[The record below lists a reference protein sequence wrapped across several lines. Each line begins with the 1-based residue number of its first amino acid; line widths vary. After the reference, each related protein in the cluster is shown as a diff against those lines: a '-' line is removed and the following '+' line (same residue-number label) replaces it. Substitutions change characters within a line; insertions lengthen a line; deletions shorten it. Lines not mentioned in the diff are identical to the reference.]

1 MRNFKIFI
9 TLLMLSFTVKVW
21 ASHNRAGEITFEC
34 DTNNPKR
41 FYFTITT
48 YTKASSQADRCFLTV
63 YFCDENDSATFY
75 RVNGQTGTCQ
85 SPATMGE
92 IIAPDIRKNIYKG
105 EHTFSGSI
113 LNCRI
118 MVEDPNRNADI
129 GNIPNSFETPFFL
142 VTTLTI
148 SPIIGINNSP
158 VLLNPPIQNAC
169 YCKRFIHNP
178 GAYDP
183 DGDSLSYRLIKPFT
197 SGGQVIPCYTTPSG
211 VTMDAVTGDLVWECP
226 GGPTISTCGSTQLPN
241 SGEFNF
247 AFVIE
252 EWRNGILIG
261 TVERDMQ
268 VTVVQGCNNNPPVVE
283 AADTCIVAGTRL
295 DMLIHAH
302 DVAFNDSIDN
312 VSTSATGGPFQ
323 LPVNPASFLSAS
335 GFPSVTSQFS
345 WQTICDHVRYAAYNV
360 TFLAVDDNPIN
371 NLSDSKTIN
380 INVIG
385 PAPILNSVTPIAKN
399 MQLNWQPYACLN
411 AVGYKIFRK
420 IGCDTTVFEYCQT
433 GMPSNA
439 GYQFIKQINDINTTS
454 YIDDNNGLGLAN
466 GQEYSYRLFAV
477 FPDSAESKPSNQ
489 KCALLKRDCPVI
501 TKASISVTSINSGKD
516 TLQWIRPTEFDS
528 IVAYP
533 PPYKY
538 LIHRKKI
545 QDPIFALIDSTSGIN
560 STSYLLDTLLNTEAE
575 QYEYRIDFYTVNNR
589 TLVGQS
595 NPASTVRLE
604 AIAGDNAVT
613 LNFKYMVPWTNDTF
627 FVYKQNPLLPN
638 DFSLIATTTSRTFTE
653 SGLINGKQYCYKVL
667 TKGKYS
673 DPTIPQPLLNFSQIA
688 CAIPKDTTSPCA
700 PKLTVDPNC
709 IKLFNKLNWV
719 NYSTTCADDVVSYVV
734 YFTPTLGGA
743 LAVIDTIRGVSNTSL
758 LNTPDSLSIAGCY
771 AIAAV
776 DSFNNV
782 SRMSDTIC
790 VDNCP
795 YYILPNVFTPDGDGV
810 NDKFNAFP
818 YMFVKDVEMTIF
830 DRWGAKVFETK
841 NPKISWDGK
850 NSQTGGQC
858 SDGTFYYVC
867 TVNEIRLQGI
877 VPRVIQGFIQKV
889 ASSDSNFSK

>member
-1 MRNFKIFI
+1 M
-9 TLLMLSFTVKVW
+9 

-34 DTNNPKR
+34 DTANPKH

-63 YFCDENDSATFY
+63 FFCDENDSATFY
-75 RVNGQTGTCQ
+75 RVNGQVGTCQ
-85 SPATMGE
+85 PPAKMGE
-92 IIAPDIRKNIYKG
+92 TIAPDIRKNIYKG
-105 EHTFSGSI
+105 EHTFTGSI

-148 SPIIGINNSP
+148 SPIIGVNNSP

-197 SGGQVIPCYTTPSG
+197 TGGQVIPCYTTPSG
-211 VTMDAVTGDLVWECP
+211 VSMDPVTGDLVWECP
-226 GGPTISTCGSTQLPN
+226 GGATTSTCGNTQLPN

-283 AADTCIVAGTRL
+283 AVDTCVVAGTKL

-302 DVAFNDSIDN
+302 DVAYNDSIDN

-323 LPVNPASFLSAS
+323 LANSPASFSNAS

-380 INVIG
+380 ISVIG
-385 PAPILNSVTPIAKN
+385 PSPVLTSVTPTGKN
-399 MQLNWQPYACLN
+399 MLLNWQSYACQN
-411 AVGYKIFRK
+411 ATGYKIFRK

-433 GMPSNA
+433 GMPTNA
-439 GYQFIKQINDINTTS
+439 GYQLIKQIGDITTTS
-454 YIDDNNGLGLAN
+454 FLDDNNGQGLAN
-466 GQEYSYRLFAV
+466 GQEYSYRLFAI

-489 KCALLKRDCPVI
+489 KCALLKRDSPII
-501 TKASISVTSINSGKD
+501 TKISISKTSNTNGKD
-516 TLQWIRPTEFDS
+516 TIQWARATEFDS
-528 IVAYP
+528 VVAYP

-538 LIHRKKI
+538 LIHRKK
-545 QDPIFALIDSTSGIN
+545 FTESNFTLIDSTSGIN
-560 STSYLLDTLLNTEAE
+560 STSYLLDTLLDTENE
-575 QYEYRIDFYTVNNR
+575 QYQYRIDFYTVNNR
-589 TLVGQS
+589 VLIGQS
-595 NPASTVRLE
+595 NPASTVRLN
-604 AIAGDNAVT
+604 AIPGDNTVT
-613 LNFKYMVPWTNDTF
+613 LNILYTVPWTNDTF
-627 FVYKQNPLLPN
+627 FVYKEDPLSPGN
-638 DFSLIATTTSRTFTE
+638 FSLITSTTSTTYTDY
-653 SGLINGKQYCYKVL
+653 GLVNGREYCYRVL
-667 TKGKYS
+667 TKGEYS
-673 DPTIPQPLLNFSQIA
+673 DPNLPKPLLNFSQIV
-688 CAIPKDTTSPCA
+688 CATPKDTTAPCA
-700 PKLTVDPNC
+700 PKLSVDPNC
-709 IKLFNKLNWV
+709 KLLYNKLNWV
-719 NYSTTCADDVVSYVV
+719 NYSTTCADDVIRYQV
-734 YFTPTLGGA
+734 YFSSTIGGTMN
-743 LAVIDTIRGVSNTSL
+743 LIDTLEGITSNML

-782 SRMSDTIC
+782 SVMSDTVC

-795 YYILPNVFTPDGDGV
+795 YYLLPNVFTPDGDGA

-818 YMFVKDVEMTIF
+818 YMFVKDVDMTIF

-850 NSQTGGQC
+850 HVLTGNQC
-858 SDGTFYYVC
+858 SDGTYYYVC

-889 ASSDSNFSK
+889 SSTDSNFSK